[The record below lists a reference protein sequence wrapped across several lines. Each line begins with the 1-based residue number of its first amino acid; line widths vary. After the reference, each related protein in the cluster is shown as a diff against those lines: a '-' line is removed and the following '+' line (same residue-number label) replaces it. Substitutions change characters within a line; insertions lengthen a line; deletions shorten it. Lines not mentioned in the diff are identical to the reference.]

1 MVQLIQWRDGLS
13 VGHPMIDA
21 DHRVLVD
28 MLNALLESLLDNQSN
43 EILAS
48 SLDGLMDYARSH
60 FAREEAEMRASAYP
74 DSAAH
79 FREHG
84 EFNRQIGVFKARFDA
99 GDTMLTLG
107 VMKFLRNWLT
117 DHILTVDKRLAGYLN
132 GIGEQH

>member
-28 MLNALLESLLDNQSN
+28 MLNSLLNSLLDNQSN

-48 SLDGLMDYARSH
+48 SLDGLMDYAGSH
-60 FAREEAEMRASAYP
+60 FAREEAAMRASGYP
-74 DSAAH
+74 DAEVH
-79 FREHG
+79 FREHA
-84 EFNRQIGVFKARFDA
+84 EFARQIGAFKAKYDA

-117 DHILTVDKRLAGYLN
+117 DHILTVDKRLAAHL
-132 GIGEQH
+132 GEGG